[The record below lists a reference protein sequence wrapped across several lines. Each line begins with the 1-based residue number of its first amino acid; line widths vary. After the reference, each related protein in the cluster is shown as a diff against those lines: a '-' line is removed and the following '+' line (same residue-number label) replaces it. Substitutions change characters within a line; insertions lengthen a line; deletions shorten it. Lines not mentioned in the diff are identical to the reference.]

1 MCFHRFG
8 LEASLS
14 GLSGEEDRNH
24 WGRPQ
29 DASLSDD
36 DSLDG
41 FGEFRFTKKISFSSL
56 ISPIVKNF
64 IRGLIDIRIFGSGKG
79 DSAPPYPVVILLSV
93 FLPKHA
99 QNGILDANTP
109 PSKRIAN

>member
-1 MCFHRFG
+1 M
-8 LEASLS
+8 S
-14 GLSGEEDRNH
+14 
-24 WGRPQ
+24 PQ
-29 DASLSDD
+29 DASRSDE